1 MTSPTPKLA
10 SSPINVGLLFALLIL
25 LLIGGEY
32 YTLLNGE
39 QIAIARAVQLTPSS
53 EIAELTPQEKLA
65 ARIAAIKEK
74 QRQRKLAKAQ
84 MQVGAAGT
92 PTTPTYA
99 TEQTLTNQVSSAQA
113 VTKAGQSIKDKLLV
127 KAAKFYGSAGIF
139 LRGLLVIAAIVLVFV
154 QKTPAEEPGTP
165 KRKKIDPKARQVITA
180 ICAGML
186 LIGAYLLLTIHTFT
200 PGFIKFGYPAAAAAV
215 LASGGIAGFLWASA
229 KRPAFGLT
237 TERKKIV
244 KEDAVYLPTSD
255 GGWITIANPYRGVM
269 VLGGAGA
276 GKTYSI
282 GEPLIN
288 QFAKLNFS
296 GLIYDFKFPV
306 LAEVAQK
313 AIVMAD
319 RHKQAE
325 KEKEA
330 KLAASPIG
338 KLQAKLF
345 TKEPVKGEPP
355 VQLHIINFRDL
366 TRSERVN
373 PIRALDMPVVA
384 FAEEY
389 SRAIINN
396 LNPSSIKKME
406 FFDTSAVAYL
416 TAIMWFYKK
425 HYPAYC
431 TIPHVVATAM
441 YKDYRHVLSM
451 LETDIESG
459 DQARSL
465 ISAVETKADK
475 QVGAVLG
482 TLQVNLTRI
491 NSPEVVWV
499 LTPDE
504 EQGEGFS
511 LDLNNPEYP
520 KLLCIGND
528 PTLKETFS
536 PVVSCIITVA
546 IKLMNQQ
553 DKHRSY
559 VFLDEAATM
568 YVPGLETLPATARSN
583 KVATIYM
590 TQGFPQMTDLYGKE
604 KMNVMVDNLNNQF
617 YGKTNSLETAKFISE
632 LVGREDRE
640 MTSTSSGTSRGG
652 NGQRNSSTNT
662 STSLQERHLV
672 RVQDTVGLQQGEFIG
687 QTVETTQTFFKGTI
701 TRNDVTPER
710 FPLHPMVTFSAEGL
724 EPAAALSQTVME
736 NFLRVRKEATS
747 IINTYPNTFAGASQ

>member
-1 MTSPTPKLA
+1 MTSQ
-10 SSPINVGLLFALLIL
+10 SSIPVSSSINVGLLFALLL
-25 LLIGGEY
+25 LLLMGGDY

-39 QIAIARAVQLTPSS
+39 ETAAARAVQLTPAS
-53 EIAELTPQEKLA
+53 EVVELTPKEKLA
-65 ARIAAIKEK
+65 ARIAAIKER
-74 QRQRKLAKAQ
+74 QRQRKLAKTQ
-84 MQVGAAGT
+84 MQAEAARKS
-92 PTTPTYA
+92 TTPTQT
-99 TEQTLTNQVSSAQA
+99 TEQALTNQVSSTQ
-113 VTKAGQSIKDKLLV
+113 VLSKAGQSIKGKLLV
-127 KAAKFYGSAGIF
+127 GAAMFYDSAGIF
-139 LRGLLVIAAIVLVFV
+139 LRGLLVIAGIVLVFV

-180 ICAGML
+180 VCAGTL
-186 LIGAYLLLTIHTFT
+186 LIGGYLLLTIDSFT

-237 TERKKIV
+237 TERKKVI
-244 KEDAVYLPTSD
+244 KEDAIYLPTSD

-319 RHKQAE
+319 RHKQAK

-330 KLAASPIG
+330 MQAASPLG
-338 KLQAKLF
+338 KLQAMVF
-345 TKEPVKGEPP
+345 TKEPVREEPP
-355 VQLHIINFRDL
+355 VQLHVINFRDL

-451 LETDIESG
+451 LETDLESG

-465 ISAVETKADK
+465 ISAVETRADK

-499 LTPDE
+499 LTPNE
-504 EQGEGFS
+504 EKGEGFS
-511 LDLNNPEYP
+511 LDLNDPVEP

-536 PVVSCIITVA
+536 PVVSCLITVA

-590 TQGFPQMTDLYGKE
+590 TQGFPQMTDLYGRD

-640 MTSTSSGTSRGG
+640 MISTSSGTNQGG
-652 NGQRNSSTNT
+652 SGHRDRSTNT

-672 RVQDTVGLQQGEFIG
+672 RVQDTVGLRQGEFIG
-687 QTVETTQTFFKGTI
+687 QTVETAQTFFKGTI
-701 TRNDVTPER
+701 ARNDVTAER

-724 EPAAALSQTVME
+724 DPAAALTQTVWE
-736 NFLRVRKEATS
+736 NFLRVRKETTD
-747 IINTYPNTFAGASQ
+747 IISSHPNTFAGAS